1 MKSLLSRTIIY
12 CFCNLEQDLV
22 NLKYFISCLSLKSLP
37 PLLGKGSSNSEGI
50 ASHSKQLLSKC
61 TPATCLILGY
71 FLVKEKYENI
81 LWRGWLPNP
90 RTSSMSFTRAVLSP
104 YLPPPP
110 LPLSVRGG
118 PHKSKHIQ
126 TQHPSKL
133 KCLLLGFSMEPPVT
147 LSASLVG
154 TLSHPSEP
162 SVAPTPEISS
172 TAENTIVGPA
182 SHCNVIL

>member
-50 ASHSKQLLSKC
+50 AIHSKQLLSKC
-61 TPATCLILGY
+61 APATCLILVY

-104 YLPPPP
+104 YLTTTAIASQCSGRSPRIKAHSDPAPIKAQMFV
-110 LPLSVRGG
+110 VR
-118 PHKSKHIQ
+118 IQ
-126 TQHPSKL
+126 H
-133 KCLLLGFSMEPPVT
+133 G
-147 LSASLVG
+147 AS
-154 TLSHPSEP
+154 SHPERLTCRNS
-162 SVAPTPEISS
+162 
-172 TAENTIVGPA
+172 
-182 SHCNVIL
+182 